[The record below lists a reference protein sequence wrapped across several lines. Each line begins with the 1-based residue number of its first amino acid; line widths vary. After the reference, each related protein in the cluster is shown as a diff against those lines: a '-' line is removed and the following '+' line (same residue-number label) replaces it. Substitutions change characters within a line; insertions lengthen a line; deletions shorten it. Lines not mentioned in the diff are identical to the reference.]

1 MSGEI
6 RRAYPRSQQ
15 PRHNMATDSRQQLS
29 DTNAGS
35 RHRALLLAGLPVTE
49 RRLQVAGVSTAVLEG
64 GAGPPMLLL
73 HGPGDFAGAWMRVIP
88 DLVTTHRVVA
98 PDLPGH
104 GTSDLVD
111 GRLDADGLRA
121 WLSGLIERTCP
132 SPPVLVGHVLG
143 GAIGARFA
151 VNHSDQ
157 LSRLVLVDSLAFAR
171 FRPAPKFA
179 LTMLAFL
186 MRPTERTYI
195 RFMRQCSSDL
205 DGLRHELGPRWEPF
219 LAYSLERARGPGAK
233 IAGRLFREFGI
244 PRIPP
249 DNLARIAVP
258 TTLIWGRHDRAIRLR
273 IAQEASA
280 RYGWPLHVIENC
292 ADDPTRDQPL
302 AFLEA
307 LRMALGTERRQATA

>member
-1 MSGEI
+1 
-6 RRAYPRSQQ
+6 
-15 PRHNMATDSRQQLS
+15 MATEPRQQLS
-29 DTNAGS
+29 VTTAGN
-35 RHRALLLAGLPVTE
+35 RHRALLLSGLPVAE
-49 RRLQVAGVSTAVLEG
+49 RRLQLAGVSTAVLEG
-64 GAGPPMLLL
+64 GSGPPIVLL
-73 HGPGDFAGAWMRVIP
+73 HGPGDFAGMWMRVIP
-88 DLVTTHRVVA
+88 NLVTTHRVVA

-104 GTSDLVD
+104 GDSELAD

-151 VNHSDQ
+151 VNHSDR
-157 LSRLVLVDSLAFAR
+157 LSRLVLVDSMGLAR

-179 LTMLAFL
+179 LALLAFL
-186 MRPTERTYI
+186 MRPTDRTYT
-195 RFMRQCSSDL
+195 RFMRQCSFDL

-219 LAYSLERARGPGAK
+219 LAYSLERAREPNAK

-244 PRIPP
+244 PPVSP
-249 DNLARIAVP
+249 DDLARIAVP
-258 TTLIWGRHDRAIRLR
+258 TTLIWGRHDRANRLR
-273 IAQEASA
+273 IAQDATA

-292 ADDPTRDQPL
+292 ADDPPRDQPL

-307 LRMALGTERRQATA
+307 LRTALGTEKRQQITA

>member
-1 MSGEI
+1 
-6 RRAYPRSQQ
+6 
-15 PRHNMATDSRQQLS
+15 MALEAEQQLS
-29 DTNAGS
+29 DRNAGS
-35 RHRALLLAGLPVTE
+35 RHRALLLSGLPVTE

-64 GAGPPMLLL
+64 GAGPPILLL
-73 HGPGDFAGAWMRVIP
+73 RGPGDFAGIWMRVIP

-104 GTSDLVD
+104 GSSELVD

-151 VNHSDQ
+151 VNHGDR
-157 LSRLVLVDSLAFAR
+157 LSRLVLVDSLGLAS

-186 MRPTERTYI
+186 MRPTDRTFT
-195 RFMRQCSSDL
+195 RFMRQCSFDL
-205 DGLRHELGPRWEPF
+205 DGLHQELGPRWEPF
-219 LAYSLERARGPGAK
+219 LAYSVELARGPGAK

-244 PRIPP
+244 PRIPA
-249 DNLARIAVP
+249 DDLARIPVP
-258 TTLIWGRHDRAIRLR
+258 TTLIWGRQDRANRLR

-292 ADDPTRDQPL
+292 ADDPPRDQPR

-307 LRMALGTERRQATA
+307 LRMALGIEKGQQVTA

>member
-1 MSGEI
+1 MSTE
-6 RRAYPRSQQ
+6 
-15 PRHNMATDSRQQLS
+15 SRQQLS
-29 DTNAGS
+29 DTNASS

-64 GAGPPMLLL
+64 GAGPPILLL
-73 HGPGDFAGAWMRVIP
+73 HGPGDFAGMWMRVIP
-88 DLVTTHRVVA
+88 NLVTTHRVVA

-104 GTSDLVD
+104 GTSEPVD

-121 WLSGLIERTCP
+121 WLGGVIERTCP

-151 VNHSDQ
+151 VNHGNR
-157 LSRLVLVDSLAFAR
+157 LSRLVLVDSLGLAR

-186 MRPTERTYI
+186 TRPTDRTYT
-195 RFMRQCSSDL
+195 RFMRQCSFDL

-219 LAYSLERARGPGAK
+219 IAYSLERARGPNAK

-244 PRIPP
+244 PPISP
-249 DNLARIAVP
+249 DDLARIAVP
-258 TTLIWGRHDRAIRLR
+258 TTLIWGRHDRANRLR
-273 IAQEASA
+273 IAQDASA

-292 ADDPTRDQPL
+292 ADDPPRDQPL

-307 LRMALGTERRQATA
+307 LRMALGTEKRQHVTA

>member
-1 MSGEI
+1 
-6 RRAYPRSQQ
+6 
-15 PRHNMATDSRQQLS
+15 MATEPRQQLS
-29 DTNAGS
+29 VTTAGN
-35 RHRALLLAGLPVTE
+35 RHRALLLSGLPVAE
-49 RRLQVAGVSTAVLEG
+49 RRLQLAGVSTAVLEG
-64 GAGPPMLLL
+64 GSGPPIVLL
-73 HGPGDFAGAWMRVIP
+73 HGPGDFAGMWMRVIP
-88 DLVTTHRVVA
+88 NLVTTHRVVA

-104 GTSDLVD
+104 GDSELAD

-151 VNHSDQ
+151 VNHSDR
-157 LSRLVLVDSLAFAR
+157 LSRLVLVDSMGLAR

-179 LTMLAFL
+179 LALLAFL
-186 MRPTERTYI
+186 MRPTDRTYT
-195 RFMRQCSSDL
+195 RFMRQCSFDL

-219 LAYSLERARGPGAK
+219 LAYSLERAREPNAK

-244 PRIPP
+244 PPISP
-249 DNLARIAVP
+249 DDLARIAVP
-258 TTLIWGRHDRAIRLR
+258 TTLIWGRHDRANRLR
-273 IAQEASA
+273 IAQDATA

-292 ADDPTRDQPL
+292 ADDPPRDQPL

-307 LRMALGTERRQATA
+307 LRTALGTEKRQQITA

>member
-1 MSGEI
+1 
-6 RRAYPRSQQ
+6 
-15 PRHNMATDSRQQLS
+15 MASEPLEQVS
-29 DTNAGS
+29 DTNSG
-35 RHRALLLAGLPVTE
+35 HRARLLAGLPVTE

-64 GAGPPMLLL
+64 GAGPPIILL
-73 HGPGDFAGAWMRVIP
+73 HGPGDFAGMWMRVIP

-104 GTSDLVD
+104 GTSTLVD
-111 GRLDADGLRA
+111 GRRLDADGLRA

-151 VNHSDQ
+151 VNHSDR
-157 LSRLVLVDSLAFAR
+157 LSRLVLVDSLGLAR

-186 MRPTERTYI
+186 TRPTDRTYT
-195 RFMRQCSSDL
+195 RFMRQCSFDL
-205 DGLRHELGPRWEPF
+205 DGLRQELGPRWEPF
-219 LAYSLERARGPGAK
+219 LAYSLERARGPSAK
-233 IAGRLFREFGI
+233 IAGRLLREFGM

-249 DNLARIAVP
+249 DDLARIAVP
-258 TTLIWGRHDRAIRLR
+258 TTLIWGRHDRANRLQ
-273 IAQEASA
+273 IAQAASA

-292 ADDPTRDQPL
+292 ADDPPRDQPL
-302 AFLEA
+302 AFMEA
-307 LRMALGTERRQATA
+307 LRVTLGTERGQRVTA